1 MDEFPKSFWIFVVLE
16 FDCVF
21 GLFGG

>member
-16 FDCVF
+16 VDCVF